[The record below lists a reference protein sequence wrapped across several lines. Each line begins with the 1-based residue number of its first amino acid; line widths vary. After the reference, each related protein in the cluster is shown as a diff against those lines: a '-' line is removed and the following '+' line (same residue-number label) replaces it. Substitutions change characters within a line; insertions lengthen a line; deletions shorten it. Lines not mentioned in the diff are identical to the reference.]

1 MKYHMRIFNRKP
13 NESRRIDD
21 DSRFDEGKTSTKDD
35 LSRSKQGDLDC
46 EEAIMKDKERFGR
59 VRNSLMKHLRA
70 TYGDEVSK
78 RAQWRVNRR
87 RTEGYFHHS

>member
-1 MKYHMRIFNRKP
+1 MRIFNRKSD
-13 NESRRIDD
+13 ESRRIYYN
-21 DSRFDEGKTSTKDD
+21 SRFDEGKPSTKDD
-35 LSRSKQGDLDC
+35 FSKSKQGDLDC

-70 TYGDEVSK
+70 TYGDEVAK

-87 RTEGYFHHS
+87 RTEGYLKRN